1 MSNISAYQRTKVIGQ
16 GKFGVVYKGYHKQTK
31 KTVAIKV
38 LDLDTKYDEVV
49 DVQQEIQFLAD
60 LKNAPN
66 VTHYYGSFLDGT
78 KLWIIM
84 DYCEG
89 GSMRTLLKAGLFE
102 EKYIGVIVRE
112 VLMALSAVH
121 KIGVIHRDL
130 KAANILVTNE
140 GHVQLCDFG
149 VAAQLTAT
157 AAKRTTIA
165 GTPFW
170 MAPEVIR
177 EGDHY
182 NFKAD
187 IWSLGITIY
196 ELATGNP
203 PYCDKNATWA
213 MTMIEKQA
221 PPRLE
226 GREYPS
232 ALKECIALCLDENPN
247 ERPSADDLFKCKL
260 VKQYKSLSTSTLKE
274 LISRYLL
281 WRDRHSSRDSIF
293 VPGDS
298 EDDTSEASD
307 HLSVKWDFDSLSSRE
322 YIMANDIHNYGE
334 DGESHLFSTRKEDA
348 QNTMTAETINYNYN
362 HQDSRFNDTIT
373 NRTNSVNSSKP
384 GTKTSEES
392 IVPLRSSSGGLRSS
406 SANLSANNMSSAPK
420 SLLSLFEEED
430 SPKLEPFTSVNTQ
443 FEIPRLPNM
452 SAPDSLLM
460 NSPTIEIPDMESMS
474 RIGLESKTP
483 SQMNLAASRSISRHQ
498 SPQNTFPKLNKP
510 PTLTSQYSG
519 NVGEPRVNS
528 PTNGT
533 RQRKK
538 TISNSGNSVS
548 ASTKFSHSDQH
559 IPQTPPHVTD
569 HTRKD
574 TPSPVAAFSGALPDI
589 SSTSS
594 PSKSMRPL
602 HSSNNPM
609 LQPINFKLNTDH
621 VNNKMVNLPTSPTIP
636 SSTFPSSSATAS
648 SSAPANPSIS
658 SLPVPTSGS
667 ASVNSVKP
675 HPKREKPSLRIQM
688 PIPSTSHNLV
698 SMLASE
704 GSESK
709 RMNENV
715 NQFGINP
722 ALVGNVTSMT
732 PVTEKDNQI
741 EEQTDIRDKSTENL
755 MALQRSKKVS
765 AITPGPKS
773 APLSGSFPTQAPS
786 SGTHPRPHQN
796 PIPRPLSNRD
806 SFKFPVIPSLSSEIF
821 MDSTPVSKL
830 VNDLENMVSLFIQGL
845 ESLESSL

>member
-1 MSNISAYQRTKVIGQ
+1 MLSSSAYQRTKVIGQ
-16 GKFGVVYKGYHKQTK
+16 GKFGVVYKGHHKQTK

-66 VTHYYGSFLDGT
+66 VTHYYGLFLDDT

-102 EKYIGVIVRE
+102 ERYIGIIVRE
-112 VLMALSAVH
+112 VLMALLAVH
-121 KIGVIHRDL
+121 KMGVIHRDL

-213 MTMIEKQA
+213 MTMIEKQP

-226 GREYPS
+226 GREYPL

-260 VKQYKSLSTSTLKE
+260 VKQYKGLPTSTLKE

-293 VPGDS
+293 VAGDS
-298 EDDTSEASD
+298 EDDASDTSD
-307 HLSVKWDFDSLSSRE
+307 HLLVKWDFDSLSSKE
-322 YIMANDIHNYGE
+322 YIMANDIHAYGE
-334 DGESHLFSTRKEDA
+334 DDGLHFRSSKEEDRHY
-348 QNTMTAETINYNYN
+348 TMTPDTINFNKN
-362 HQDSRFNDTIT
+362 EEDSRFNDTIT
-373 NRTNSVNSSKP
+373 NHTQLLKSS
-384 GTKTSEES
+384 GIGMRSGDEQQLS
-392 IVPLRSSSGGLRSS
+392 VPLRSSGLGMRNSS
-406 SANLSANNMSSAPK
+406 TNLASSNVTNVPK
-420 SLLSLFEEED
+420 SLLSLFEEET
-430 SPKLEPFTSVNTQ
+430 SPELEPFSSMNTQ

-460 NSPTIEIPDMESMS
+460 SSPTIEIPDMESMS
-474 RIGLESKTP
+474 QIGLGLKTP
-483 SQMNLAASRSISRHQ
+483 SQVNLAASRSLSRQQ

-510 PTLTSQYSG
+510 PALTAQYSG
-519 NVGEPRVNS
+519 NVGDSRINS

-538 TISNSGNSVS
+538 TISNSVGS
-548 ASTKFSHSDQH
+548 ASGNTKFSHAEQQP
-559 IPQTPPHVTD
+559 PQTPPHVID
-569 HTRKD
+569 SIRKD
-574 TPSPVAAFSGALPDI
+574 TPSPVTGSNGSHPDYPVAN
-589 SSTSS
+589 S
-594 PSKSMRPL
+594 PSKTMRPL
-602 HSSNNPM
+602 HSNNNPM
-609 LQPINFKLNTDH
+609 LQPINFKLNTENGSSKNH
-621 VNNKMVNLPTSPTIP
+621 LPSTSPTVG
-636 SSTFPSSSATAS
+636 SSINNTSSMSSAATNVTGS
-648 SSAPANPSIS
+648 TSTL
-658 SLPVPTSGS
+658 SLLVSTG
-667 ASVNSVKP
+667 NHIKP
-675 HPKREKPSLRIQM
+675 HPKKEKPSLRIQM
-688 PIPSTSHNLV
+688 PIPSSSHNLFSV
-698 SMLASE
+698 LGSE
-704 GSESK
+704 GSDPK
-709 RMNENV
+709 RVNDNV

-722 ALVGNVTSMT
+722 ALVGNVASMT
-732 PVTEKDNQI
+732 PVTEKENQV
-741 EEQTDIRDKSTENL
+741 EEQSDMKEKSIENL
-755 MALQRSKKVS
+755 TSFQRPKKTV

-773 APLSGSFPTQAPS
+773 APLTGSFPTQPPPN
-786 SGTHPRPHQN
+786 GTLPRPSN
-796 PIPRPLSNRD
+796 PGARPLATRENP
-806 SFKFPVIPSLSSEIF
+806 KFPTVPSLNGELF
-821 MDSTPVSKL
+821 MDSTPIPKL
-830 VNDLENMVSLFIQGL
+830 VNELENMVSLFIQGL
-845 ESLESSL
+845 ETLESSL